1 MECEDELKIQQ
12 QKHKFETNFL
22 SYSIYLDMFYINE
35 ASLLN
40 LFAAQGRLKYK
51 TNFKNLALLIFSFSL
66 VLALEI
72 RAYLM

>member
-22 SYSIYLDMFYINE
+22 SYSIYFDMFYINE

-40 LFAAQGRLKYK
+40 LFAGTKKVKIQ
-51 TNFKNLALLIFSFSL
+51 N
-66 VLALEI
+66 
-72 RAYLM
+72 